1 MNRDYW
7 APPGKPAPMPE
18 NFRQIVREASVC
30 DGTCCPIDTDCIRRE
45 READYAERAAGE
57 R

>member
-1 MNRDYW
+1 MNRDHW

-18 NFRQIVREASVC
+18 NFRQIVHEASVC
-30 DGTCCPIDTDCIRRE
+30 DGTCCPLDTDCIRRE